1 MTNPNKE
8 LALFIITYG
17 PAKIGK
23 TLATVRAV
31 PDGLFIAPR
40 GALTCARY
48 LDWEPK
54 VIETG
59 PKVGITQITEAIKQ
73 AQDKFP
79 AIIVDD
85 FSIICDQEL
94 AACKKTHA
102 GWSAFDVF
110 NKRVYDLRDAARA
123 ASCHVILNMHE
134 QAPKEVGQSDEK
146 RWIKGCPMVPGWQ
159 LPEKLPSHAD
169 LVLRVVYDEKA
180 IGWPYLYQSGPDP
193 DYITGDRLAITPERF
208 PLNLRE
214 VLKLA
219 GCDLPRPEEL
229 THFDPLVDE
238 ICKDLIPEL
247 ATKRPKVKDLLSSWA
262 QKLTDEDKLCPQH
275 MRWIF
280 SDALD
285 RAHLTQHN
293 NNLVSNFINNL

>member
-1 MTNPNKE
+1 MTKPTNE

-59 PKVGITQITEAIKQ
+59 PDMGIAKITEVIKQ
-73 AQDKFP
+73 GQDKFP
-79 AIIVDD
+79 AIIIDD

-94 AACKKTHA
+94 AACKKSHA

-146 RWIKGCPMVPGWQ
+146 RWVKGCPMVPGWQ
-159 LPEKLPSHAD
+159 LPEKLRRPC
-169 LVLRVVYDEKA
+169 
-180 IGWPYLYQSGPDP
+180 
-193 DYITGDRLAITPERF
+193 TPCGIR
-208 PLNLRE
+208 
-214 VLKLA
+214 
-219 GCDLPRPEEL
+219 
-229 THFDPLVDE
+229 
-238 ICKDLIPEL
+238 
-247 ATKRPKVKDLLSSWA
+247 
-262 QKLTDEDKLCPQH
+262 
-275 MRWIF
+275 
-280 SDALD
+280 
-285 RAHLTQHN
+285 
-293 NNLVSNFINNL
+293 